1 MTLEGKNVIVI
12 GGTSG
17 IGASIVEKL
26 VEAKANMYNVSRSES
41 NNNDVTNIKL
51 DITTDFDKIEDL
63 PDSIDGLVYC
73 PGSINLKPFQSLSI
87 DDFQNDF
94 EINVLGAVKVLKACL
109 KGLKKSGSASVVMY
123 STVAVTQG
131 MNFHSSI
138 ATSKAGVEGLV
149 KSLAAEWS
157 RNGIR
162 VNAIAPSLT
171 DTPMAGNLLSSEDKR
186 KASSDRHPLKR
197 VGTSDEM
204 ADASVFLLSEKS
216 GWMTGQILHIDGG
229 LSSVRPI

>member
-1 MTLEGKNVIVI
+1 MSLEGKNVVVI

-17 IGASIVEKL
+17 IGASIIEKL
-26 VEAKANMYNVSRSES
+26 IDTNANTYNVSRSES
-41 NNNDVTNIKL
+41 TRSGVKNIKL
-51 DITTDFDKIEDL
+51 DITSNFKSIDDL

-87 DDFQNDF
+87 DDFKNDF
-94 EINVLGAVKVLKACL
+94 EINVLGAVKILKACL
-109 KGLKKSGSASVVMY
+109 KGLKKSGGASVVMF

-131 MNFHSSI
+131 MNFHSSV

-162 VNAIAPSLT
+162 VNTIAPSLT
-171 DTPMAGNLLSSEDKR
+171 DTPMAGNLLSSEEKR
-186 KASSDRHPLKR
+186 KASSDRHPLRR
-197 VGTSDEM
+197 VGTPNEM
-204 ADASVFLLSEKS
+204 AEASVFLLSDKS
-216 GWMTGQILHIDGG
+216 GWMTGQVLHIDGG
-229 LSSVRPI
+229 LSSIKSI